1 MSKQT
6 KHAKTKSKTKDKSMD
21 IDHIQIRGEFG
32 NSNVSENLFQITR
45 VSK

>member
-21 IDHIQIRGEFG
+21 IDNIRIRGEYI
-32 NSNVSENLFQITR
+32 ENALNDFFDDENE
-45 VSK
+45 